1 MEASGR
7 TYTEALSELYP
18 TRADVAAEIAE
29 LEGRLTLPR
38 STELFASDIHG
49 EYNAFSHVLRGGS
62 GAMRA
67 LIEEV
72 FGSTLNDDEK
82 AALLALACYPA
93 EHCAYALGHVED
105 ADAWLAE
112 AAARLAKIAR
122 RAAGDRTIDEVRAL
136 LPDDLAIAEEL
147 VAGRSTPA
155 RQPYREAI
163 IESLVASGEGA
174 ALLEVLGA
182 LIQHLV
188 VDQLHLIGDVYDRGP
203 APQLIMDELLS
214 YPNVDVQWGNH
225 DILWMGAAAGSPGSV
240 ANVVRIC
247 ARYGNLSILEDAYG
261 INLRPLATFA
271 ADAYANDPC
280 AAFALKGNPGLSE
293 AETRLTEKVQKAMAV
308 IQFKVEAALIAENPS
323 FGLDDRNLLHLID
336 RKRGTVVVDG
346 VEYELL
352 DTTFP
357 TVDWDDPYRLTE
369 DEAAVIEQLCA
380 AFTGSERLQ
389 RHMRFFLDRGSLYKI
404 ENGNLMLH
412 ACVPLADDG
421 SLLEVTLFGETYRGR
436 ALYDMVDASV
446 RAAFSATDEAER
458 KRGLDMLWYLWLG
471 PGSPLFAKSKMATF
485 ELYLIADKAAR
496 KEVKNP
502 FYSLLDDEAVVDG
515 IFRDFGMD
523 PATSRI
529 ICGHVPVKVKDG
541 EDPVKAG
548 GRVLC
553 IDHRRRRDWRALR
566 SFRTLRGCSSMPT
579 SRSSPATPPWKV
591 PPTSMPSAACLP
603 PTTCPARWPTPTRE
617 RACANASRFCAP
629 CSSCPHAGFDE
640 PLLGQLKPAL
650 QRRPRGAKT
659 PIASREEPSSPRGG
673 RLCACTK
680 HPSLN
685 HPRWATLRP
694 CRISHTTIGVV

>member
-1 MEASGR
+1 M
-7 TYTEALSELYP
+7 
-18 TRADVAAEIAE
+18 
-29 LEGRLTLPR
+29 
-38 STELFASDIHG
+38 
-49 EYNAFSHVLRGGS
+49 
-62 GAMRA
+62 
-67 LIEEV
+67 
-72 FGSTLNDDEK
+72 
-82 AALLALACYPA
+82 
-93 EHCAYALGHVED
+93 
-105 ADAWLAE
+105 
-112 AAARLAKIAR
+112 
-122 RAAGDRTIDEVRAL
+122 
-136 LPDDLAIAEEL
+136 
-147 VAGRSTPA
+147 
-155 RQPYREAI
+155 
-163 IESLVASGEGA
+163 
-174 ALLEVLGA
+174 
-182 LIQHLV
+182 
-188 VDQLHLIGDVYDRGP
+188 YDRGP

-214 YPNVDVQWGNH
+214 CPNVDVQWGNH
-225 DILWMGAAAGSPGSV
+225 DILWMGAAARAAP
-240 ANVVRIC
+240 AAWRNVVRIC

-280 AAFALKGNPGLSE
+280 TAFALKGNPGLSE
-293 AETRLTEKVQKAMAV
+293 AETRLTEKIQKAMAV

-323 FGLDDRNLLHLID
+323 LGLDDRNLLHLID
-336 RKRGTVVVDG
+336 RERGTVIVDG

-412 ACVPLADDG
+412 ACVPLAADG
-421 SLLEVTLFGETYRGR
+421 SLLEVTLFGETYRGC

-541 EDPVKAG
+541 EDPVKAN
-548 GRVLC
+548 GRVLV
-553 IDHRRRRDWRALR
+553 HRRGLLGGLSEDDRSGRASR
-566 SFRTLRGCSSMPT
+566 SFRTPRGCSSTPT
-579 SRSSPATPPWKV
+579 SRSLPVPQPWRA
-591 PPTSMPSAACLP
+591 PPTFARNVRCSP
-603 PTTCPARWPTPTRE
+603 PMTRRAPWPTPTRA
-617 RACANASRFCAP
+617 RAFANASRFCAP
-629 CSSCPHAGFDE
+629 CSNCPRAGSNW
-640 PLLGQLKPAL
+640 PTLGQLEPAL
-650 QRRPRGAKT
+650 RRCPRNAKT
-659 PIASREEPSSPRGG
+659 PIASR
-673 RLCACTK
+673 K
-680 HPSLN
+680 
-685 HPRWATLRP
+685 
-694 CRISHTTIGVV
+694 

>member
-1 MEASGR
+1 MEASGWA
-7 TYTEALSELYP
+7 YTEALSELYP

-62 GAMRA
+62 GAVRA
-67 LIEEV
+67 LIEDV

-163 IESLVASGEGA
+163 IESLVASGEGP

-421 SLLEVTLFGETYRGR
+421 SLLEVTLFGKTYRGR

-502 FYSLLDDEAVVDG
+502 FYTLIDDEAVVSN
-515 IFRDFGMD
+515 IFRDFGLD
-523 PATSRI
+523 PETSHI

-541 EDPVKAG
+541 EDPVKCGGKVIMIDGGFSKAYQPTTGIAG
-548 GRVLC
+548 YTLISNSYGFILAAHEPLESAQAAIEKE
-553 IDHRRRRDWRALR
+553 IDIHSSRHMVEQVKK
-566 SFRTLRGCSSMPT
+566 RTLMGDT
-579 SRSSPATPPWKV
+579 DEGQQIK
-591 PPTSMPSAACLP
+591 
-603 PTTCPARWPTPTRE
+603 RE
-617 RACANASRFCAP
+617 IADLER
-629 CSSCPHAGFDE
+629 
-640 PLLGQLKPAL
+640 LLKAYRTGEI
-650 QRRPRGAKT
+650 PRQEQKG
-659 PIASREEPSSPRGG
+659 E
-673 RLCACTK
+673 
-680 HPSLN
+680 
-685 HPRWATLRP
+685 
-694 CRISHTTIGVV
+694 

>member
-1 MEASGR
+1 MEASGQA
-7 TYTEALSELYP
+7 YTEALSELYP

-62 GAMRA
+62 GAVRA
-67 LIEEV
+67 LIEDV

-93 EHCAYALGHVED
+93 EHCAYALEHVED

-122 RAAGDRTIDEVRAL
+122 RAAGNRTIDEVRVL

-163 IESLVASGEGA
+163 IESLVASGEGP
-174 ALLEVLGA
+174 ALLETLGT

-214 YPNVDVQWGNH
+214 CPNVDVQWGNH

-280 AAFALKGNPGLSE
+280 TAFALKGNPGLSE
-293 AETRLTEKVQKAMAV
+293 AETRLTE
-308 IQFKVEAALIAENPS
+308 
-323 FGLDDRNLLHLID
+323 
-336 RKRGTVVVDG
+336 
-346 VEYELL
+346 
-352 DTTFP
+352 
-357 TVDWDDPYRLTE
+357 

-380 AFTGSERLQ
+380 AFTSSERLQ
-389 RHMRFFLDRGSLYKI
+389 RHMRLFLDRGSLYKI

-412 ACVPLADDG
+412 ACVPLAADG

-541 EDPVKAG
+541 EDPVKAN

-553 IDHRRRRDWRALR
+553 IDGGFSAAYQKTTGLAGFTLVSNAEGLFLDANEPLASRAAAVEGTADIRAERRVLAAYDTPRTVADTDEGARIRERIALL
-566 SFRTLRGCSSMPT
+566 RTL
-579 SRSSPATPPWKV
+579 
-591 PPTSMPSAACLP
+591 L
-603 PTTCPARWPTPTRE
+603 
-617 RACANASRFCAP
+617 
-629 CSSCPHAGFDE
+629 
-640 PLLGQLKPAL
+640 
-650 QRRPRGAKT
+650 
-659 PIASREEPSSPRGG
+659 
-673 RLCACTK
+673 
-680 HPSLN
+680 
-685 HPRWATLRP
+685 
-694 CRISHTTIGVV
+694 

>member
-1 MEASGR
+1 MEASGWA
-7 TYTEALSELYP
+7 YTEALSELYP

-62 GAMRA
+62 GAVRA
-67 LIEEV
+67 LIEDV

-163 IESLVASGEGA
+163 IESLVASGEGP

-369 DEAAVIEQLCA
+369 DEAAVIEQLQAAGGYDRKAAVHRAEGAVGAGVKGIGCA
-380 AFTGSERLQ
+380 VVQIVVRRARPVAQQQVQKQQHGQHAHRDDERLTQ
-389 RHMRFFLDRGSLYKI
+389 SGIWFCTVVHGHSSLSAP
-404 ENGNLMLH
+404 G
-412 ACVPLADDG
+412 
-421 SLLEVTLFGETYRGR
+421 GR
-436 ALYDMVDASV
+436 SV
-446 RAAFSATDEAER
+446 RPDSS
-458 KRGLDMLWYLWLG
+458 Y
-471 PGSPLFAKSKMATF
+471 
-485 ELYLIADKAAR
+485 
-496 KEVKNP
+496 
-502 FYSLLDDEAVVDG
+502 
-515 IFRDFGMD
+515 
-523 PATSRI
+523 
-529 ICGHVPVKVKDG
+529 
-541 EDPVKAG
+541 
-548 GRVLC
+548 
-553 IDHRRRRDWRALR
+553 RRRRR
-566 SFRTLRGCSSMPT
+566 RTTRG
-579 SRSSPATPPWKV
+579 
-591 PPTSMPSAACLP
+591 
-603 PTTCPARWPTPTRE
+603 
-617 RACANASRFCAP
+617 
-629 CSSCPHAGFDE
+629 
-640 PLLGQLKPAL
+640 
-650 QRRPRGAKT
+650 
-659 PIASREEPSSPRGG
+659 
-673 RLCACTK
+673 
-680 HPSLN
+680 
-685 HPRWATLRP
+685 
-694 CRISHTTIGVV
+694 

>member
-1 MEASGR
+1 MEASGQA
-7 TYTEALSELYP
+7 YTEALSELYP

-62 GAMRA
+62 GAVRA
-67 LIEEV
+67 LIEDV

-93 EHCAYALGHVED
+93 EHCAYALEHVED

-122 RAAGDRTIDEVRAL
+122 RAAGDRTIDEVRVL

-163 IESLVASGEGA
+163 IESLVASGEGP
-174 ALLEVLGA
+174 ALLETLGT

-214 YPNVDVQWGNH
+214 CPNVDVQWGNH
-225 DILWMGAAAGSPGSV
+225 DILWMGAAAGSPGQ
-240 ANVVRIC
+240 RGQRC
-247 ARYGNLSILEDAYG
+247 AH
-261 INLRPLATFA
+261 LRPLRQPVHSGGRLRHQPAPLGHLRRRRLRERPLHRLCPEGQPRAFRGR
-271 ADAYANDPC
+271 DAPHREDPEGHGRHPVQGRGG
-280 AAFALKGNPGLSE
+280 AYRREPLVRPG
-293 AETRLTEKVQKAMAV
+293 RPQ
-308 IQFKVEAALIAENPS
+308 PS
-323 FGLDDRNLLHLID
+323 APDRP
-336 RKRGTVVVDG
+336 RKRGTVMVDG

-357 TVDWDDPYRLTE
+357 TVEWDDPYRLTE

-389 RHMRFFLDRGSLYKI
+389 RHMRLFLDRGSLYKI

-412 ACVPLADDG
+412 ACVPLAADG

-515 IFRDFGMD
+515 IFRDFGMG
-523 PATSRI
+523 PGHLAHHLRARAGEGERRRGSRE
-529 ICGHVPVKVKDG
+529 G
-541 EDPVKAG
+541 ERTGAV
-548 GRVLC
+548 
-553 IDHRRRRDWRALR
+553 HRR
-566 SFRTLRGCSSMPT
+566 G
-579 SRSSPATPPWKV
+579 
-591 PPTSMPSAACLP
+591 
-603 PTTCPARWPTPTRE
+603 
-617 RACANASRFCAP
+617 
-629 CSSCPHAGFDE
+629 
-640 PLLGQLKPAL
+640 LLGGLSEDDRSGGLHA
-650 QRRPRGAKT
+650 RFERRGAV
-659 PIASREEPSSPRGG
+659 PRRQRAARFPCRSRGG
-673 RLCACTK
+673 HRRHSRGTSGARRL
-680 HPSLN
+680 
-685 HPRWATLRP
+685 
-694 CRISHTTIGVV
+694 

>member
-1 MEASGR
+1 MEAGGR
-7 TYTEALSELYP
+7 AYTEALSELYP
-18 TRADVAAEIAE
+18 TRADVATEIAE

-62 GAMRA
+62 GAVRA
-67 LIEEV
+67 LVEDV

-93 EHCAYALGHVED
+93 EHCAYALEHVED
-105 ADAWLAE
+105 ADAWLDE

-163 IESLVASGEGA
+163 IESLVASGEGP
-174 ALLEVLGA
+174 ALLETLGT

-214 YPNVDVQWGNH
+214 CPNVDVQWGNH

-280 AAFALKGNPGLSE
+280 TAFALKGNPGLSE
-293 AETRLTEKVQKAMAV
+293 AETRLTEKIQKAMAV

-336 RKRGTVVVDG
+336 RERGTVMVDG

-412 ACVPLADDG
+412 ACVPLAADG
-421 SLLEVTLFGETYRGR
+421 SLLEVTLFGKTYRGR
-436 ALYDMVDASV
+436 ALYDMVDVSV

-541 EDPVKAG
+541 EDPVKAN

-553 IDHRRRRDWRALR
+553 IDGGFSAAYQKTTGLAGFTLVSNAEGLFLDANEPLASRAAAVEGTADVRAERRVLAAYDTPRTVADTDEGARIRERIALL
-566 SFRTLRGCSSMPT
+566 RTL
-579 SRSSPATPPWKV
+579 
-591 PPTSMPSAACLP
+591 L
-603 PTTCPARWPTPTRE
+603 
-617 RACANASRFCAP
+617 
-629 CSSCPHAGFDE
+629 
-640 PLLGQLKPAL
+640 
-650 QRRPRGAKT
+650 
-659 PIASREEPSSPRGG
+659 
-673 RLCACTK
+673 
-680 HPSLN
+680 
-685 HPRWATLRP
+685 
-694 CRISHTTIGVV
+694 

>member
-225 DILWMGAAAGSPGSV
+225 DILWMGAACGSRTLV
-240 ANVVRIC
+240 ATVLANSIH
-247 ARYGNLSILEDAYG
+247 YNNLEVIETGYG
-261 INLRPLATFA
+261 ISLRPLSVFA
-271 ADAYANDPC
+271 NEEYRDCDVHRFAVKLTGPDADQYSEKDK
-280 AAFALKGNPGLSE
+280 LLSARMHKAITIILFKLE
-293 AETRLTEKVQKAMAV
+293 GQKLLRHPEYDMADRL
-308 IQFKVEAALIAENPS
+308 
-323 FGLDDRNLLHLID
+323 
-336 RKRGTVVVDG
+336 
-346 VEYELL
+346 LL
-352 DTTFP
+352 DKIDYENRCITIGDVTYPLEDTDFP
-357 TVDWDDPYRLTE
+357 TVDPKDPYTLTPE
-369 DEAAVIEQLCA
+369 EESVIDQLTA
-380 AFTGSERLQ
+380 SFQRSEKLQ
-389 RHMRFFLDRGSLYKI
+389 KHVRFLYSKGSLYKVF
-404 ENGNLMLH
+404 NGNLLFH
-412 ACVPLADDG
+412 GCVPMTEDGQLLTFTLGGKARSGKEFFDFAD
-421 SLLEVTLFGETYRGR
+421 T
-436 ALYDMVDASV
+436 
-446 RAAFSATDEAER
+446 AARQAYYH
-458 KRGLDMLWYLWLG
+458 K
-471 PGSPLFAKSKMATF
+471 PGSPERQQGMDFLWFLWAGRNSPIFGRNRMTTFERRLIKDESAWTEPKNAYYTYYQDPAVCDDLLKEFGLEGPHCHIINGHIPVKSKKGESPIKGGGKLLVIDGGFCKAYQPTTGIAGYTLIYNSWVLRLVSHQPFCGQKTAIEENVDIASSSEVF
-485 ELYLIADKAAR
+485 ERMEARIKIAQTDVGKKLQAQADALR
-496 KEVKNP
+496 D
-502 FYSLLDDEAVVDG
+502 LLEAY
-515 IFRDFGMD
+515 R
-523 PATSRI
+523 
-529 ICGHVPVKVKDG
+529 
-541 EDPVKAG
+541 AG
-548 GRVLC
+548 AVLE
-553 IDHRRRRDWRALR
+553 DHR
-566 SFRTLRGCSSMPT
+566 
-579 SRSSPATPPWKV
+579 
-591 PPTSMPSAACLP
+591 
-603 PTTCPARWPTPTRE
+603 E
-617 RACANASRFCAP
+617 
-629 CSSCPHAGFDE
+629 
-640 PLLGQLKPAL
+640 
-650 QRRPRGAKT
+650 
-659 PIASREEPSSPRGG
+659 
-673 RLCACTK
+673 
-680 HPSLN
+680 
-685 HPRWATLRP
+685 
-694 CRISHTTIGVV
+694 

>member
-62 GAMRA
+62 GAVRA
-67 LIEEV
+67 LVEDV

-82 AALLALACYPA
+82 VALLALACYPA
-93 EHCAYALGHVED
+93 EHCATLWGTSKTPTHGLPKPPRLQPKPLVGPPATAPSTKCARFCLTSPSLRSSSPG
-105 ADAWLAE
+105 
-112 AAARLAKIAR
+112 AARRPDSPIAR
-122 RAAGDRTIDEVRAL
+122 RSSSL
-136 LPDDLAIAEEL
+136 SP
-147 VAGRSTPA
+147 PA
-155 RQPYREAI
+155 RAF
-163 IESLVASGEGA
+163 SGRW
-174 ALLEVLGA
+174 A

-293 AETRLTEKVQKAMAV
+293 AETRLTEKIQKAMAV

-336 RKRGTVVVDG
+336 REHGTVVVDG
-346 VEYELL
+346 IEYELL

-421 SLLEVTLFGETYRGR
+421 SLLEVTLFGKTYRGR

-502 FYSLLDDEAVVDG
+502 FYS
-515 IFRDFGMD
+515 
-523 PATSRI
+523 
-529 ICGHVPVKVKDG
+529 
-541 EDPVKAG
+541 
-548 GRVLC
+548 
-553 IDHRRRRDWRALR
+553 
-566 SFRTLRGCSSMPT
+566 
-579 SRSSPATPPWKV
+579 
-591 PPTSMPSAACLP
+591 
-603 PTTCPARWPTPTRE
+603 
-617 RACANASRFCAP
+617 
-629 CSSCPHAGFDE
+629 
-640 PLLGQLKPAL
+640 
-650 QRRPRGAKT
+650 
-659 PIASREEPSSPRGG
+659 
-673 RLCACTK
+673 
-680 HPSLN
+680 
-685 HPRWATLRP
+685 
-694 CRISHTTIGVV
+694 

>member
-1 MEASGR
+1 MEANELACM
-7 TYTEALSELYP
+7 EALSERYP
-18 TRADVAAEIAE
+18 TAVDVAAEIAE
-29 LEGRLTLPR
+29 LEGRLALPR
-38 STELFASDIHG
+38 ATELFASDIHG

-62 GAMRA
+62 GAVRD
-67 LIEEV
+67 LVEEV
-72 FGSTLNDDEK
+72 FGDTLGNDDK
-82 AALLALACYPA
+82 AALLALICYPA
-93 EHCAYALGHVED
+93 EHCACALKDAAD

-112 AAARLAKIAR
+112 AAERLSKVAR
-122 RAAGDRTIDEVRAL
+122 RATGGRTIDDVRAL
-136 LPDDLAIAEEL
+136 LPGELAIAEEL
-147 VAGRSTPA
+147 VAGRSTPS
-155 RQPYREAI
+155 RRPYRAAL
-163 IESLVASGEGA
+163 IESLVASGEGI
-174 ALLEVLGA
+174 A
-182 LIQHLV
+182 LICALGTLIQRLV
-188 VDQLHLIGDVYDRGP
+188 VDQLHLVGDVYDRGP
-203 APQLIMDELLS
+203 APQLIMDELIAQ
-214 YPNVDVQWGNH
+214 PNVDVQWGNH

-271 ADAYANDPC
+271 AEAYADDPC
-280 AAFALKGNPGLSE
+280 VAFALKGNPGLSE
-293 AETRLTEKVQKAMAV
+293 AETRLTEKIQKAMAV

-336 RKRGTVVVDG
+336 RERGTVVVDG
-346 VEYELL
+346 TEYELL
-352 DTTFP
+352 DTVFP

-412 ACVPLADDG
+412 ACVPLAADG

-446 RAAFSATDEAER
+446 RAAFSATDEGER

-496 KEVKNP
+496 KEMKNP
-502 FYSLLDDEAVVDG
+502 FYSLLDNEDAIDG

-553 IDHRRRRDWRALR
+553 IDGGFSAAYQKTTGLAGFTLVSNAEGLFLDANEPLASRAAATKGAADIRAERRVIAAYEEPQTVTDTDEGARIRERVAL
-566 SFRTLRGCSSMPT
+566 LRG
-579 SRSSPATPPWKV
+579 
-591 PPTSMPSAACLP
+591 
-603 PTTCPARWPTPTRE
+603 
-617 RACANASRFCAP
+617 
-629 CSSCPHAGFDE
+629 
-640 PLLGQLKPAL
+640 LL
-650 QRRPRGAKT
+650 
-659 PIASREEPSSPRGG
+659 
-673 RLCACTK
+673 
-680 HPSLN
+680 
-685 HPRWATLRP
+685 
-694 CRISHTTIGVV
+694 

>member
-1 MEASGR
+1 MEASGWA
-7 TYTEALSELYP
+7 YTEALSELYP

-62 GAMRA
+62 GAVRA
-67 LIEEV
+67 LIEDV

-163 IESLVASGEGA
+163 IESLVASGEGP

-336 RKRGTVVVDG
+336 RKPSSWTASSTSCWTQPSPPSTGT
-346 VEYELL
+346 
-352 DTTFP
+352 TP
-357 TVDWDDPYRLTE
+357 TASPRTRPLSSSSCAPRSP
-369 DEAAVIEQLCA
+369 AA
-380 AFTGSERLQ
+380 S
-389 RHMRFFLDRGSLYKI
+389 
-404 ENGNLMLH
+404 
-412 ACVPLADDG
+412 ACSA
-421 SLLEVTLFGETYRGR
+421 TC
-436 ALYDMVDASV
+436 
-446 RAAFSATDEAER
+446 AFSWI
-458 KRGLDMLWYLWLG
+458 G
-471 PGSPLFAKSKMATF
+471 
-485 ELYLIADKAAR
+485 AACTR
-496 KEVKNP
+496 
-502 FYSLLDDEAVVDG
+502 S
-515 IFRDFGMD
+515 RT
-523 PATSRI
+523 ATS
-529 ICGHVPVKVKDG
+529 C
-541 EDPVKAG
+541 
-548 GRVLC
+548 C
-553 IDHRRRRDWRALR
+553 
-566 SFRTLRGCSSMPT
+566 T
-579 SRSSPATPPWKV
+579 PACPW
-591 PPTSMPSAACLP
+591 
-603 PTTCPARWPTPTRE
+603 PTTD
-617 RACANASRFCAP
+617 RFW
-629 CSSCPHAGFDE
+629 
-640 PLLGQLKPAL
+640 K
-650 QRRPRGAKT
+650 
-659 PIASREEPSSPRGG
+659 
-673 RLCACTK
+673 
-680 HPSLN
+680 
-685 HPRWATLRP
+685 
-694 CRISHTTIGVV
+694 

>member
-1 MEASGR
+1 MLTNDKEELTVREPFSAQEIRYLKLLRKQYRTIQEASSEVAHLRAVLRLPKG
-7 TYTEALSELYP
+7 TEHFLSDLHGEHAAFLHILHNASGVIKRKINDLYGDLLSGHERDMLSTLIYYPDEKLALLKKQGIVNEEWY
-18 TRADVAAEIAE
+18 
-29 LEGRLTLPR
+29 RLT
-38 STELFASDIHG
+38 I
-49 EYNAFSHVLRGGS
+49 
-62 GAMRA
+62 
-67 LIEEV
+67 
-72 FGSTLNDDEK
+72 
-82 AALLALACYPA
+82 
-93 EHCAYALGHVED
+93 
-105 ADAWLAE
+105 
-112 AAARLAKIAR
+112 
-122 RAAGDRTIDEVRAL
+122 
-136 LPDDLAIAEEL
+136 
-147 VAGRSTPA
+147 
-155 RQPYREAI
+155 YR
-163 IESLVASGEGA
+163 
-174 ALLEVLGA
+174 LLEVCRVCSVKYTRKRVRDAMPRGMGSLMEEMLLSDNTPDKEGYYREVMQSILETGQSDA
-182 LIQHLV
+182 LIIALSGVIQTLAI
-188 VDQLHLIGDVYDRGP
+188 DRLHIIGDIFDRGP
-203 APQLIMDELLS
+203 RADLIMDALEN
-214 YPNVDVQWGNH
+214 YHQVDVQWGNH

-261 INLRPLATFA
+261 INLR
-271 ADAYANDPC
+271 DPC
-280 AAFALKGNPGLSE
+280 TAFALKGNPGLSE
-293 AETRLTEKVQKAMAV
+293 AETRLTEKIQKAMAV

-336 RKRGTVVVDG
+336 HERGTVMVDG

-369 DEAAVIEQLCA
+369 DEDAVIEQLCA

-412 ACVPLADDG
+412 ACVPLAADG
-421 SLLEVTLFGETYRGR
+421 LLLEVTLFGKTYQGR

-541 EDPVKAG
+541 EDPVKAN

-553 IDHRRRRDWRALR
+553 IDGGFSAAYQKTTGLAGFTLVSNAEGLFLDANEPLASRAAAVEGTADIRAERRVLAAYDTPRTVADTDEGARIRERIALL
-566 SFRTLRGCSSMPT
+566 RTL
-579 SRSSPATPPWKV
+579 
-591 PPTSMPSAACLP
+591 L
-603 PTTCPARWPTPTRE
+603 
-617 RACANASRFCAP
+617 
-629 CSSCPHAGFDE
+629 
-640 PLLGQLKPAL
+640 
-650 QRRPRGAKT
+650 
-659 PIASREEPSSPRGG
+659 
-673 RLCACTK
+673 
-680 HPSLN
+680 
-685 HPRWATLRP
+685 
-694 CRISHTTIGVV
+694 

>member
-1 MEASGR
+1 MEASGWA
-7 TYTEALSELYP
+7 YTEALSELYP

-62 GAMRA
+62 GAVRA

-93 EHCAYALGHVED
+93 EHCAYALEHVED

-112 AAARLAKIAR
+112 AAARLSKVAR
-122 RAAGDRTIDEVRAL
+122 RAAGIRTIDEVRAL
-136 LPDDLAIAEEL
+136 LPDELAIVEEL
-147 VAGRSTPA
+147 VTGRSTPA
-155 RQPYREAI
+155 RRPYRDALI
-163 IESLVASGEGA
+163 KSLVASGEGV

-421 SLLEVTLFGETYRGR
+421 SLLEVTLFGKTYRGR

-541 EDPVKAG
+541 EDPVKCG
-548 GRVLC
+548 GRVLT
-553 IDHRRRRDWRALR
+553 IDGGFSKAYQPTTGIAGYTLISNSYGFVLAAHEPLESMRAAVVNELDIHSSR
-566 SFRTLRGCSSMPT
+566 KVVELVDKRTLVADTDNG
-579 SRSSPATPPWKV
+579 AVLKQQI
-591 PPTSMPSAACLP
+591 ADL
-603 PTTCPARWPTPTRE
+603 E
-617 RACANASRFCAP
+617 
-629 CSSCPHAGFDE
+629 E
-640 PLLGQLKPAL
+640 LLEAYRNGIVAEK
-650 QRRPRGAKT
+650 
-659 PIASREEPSSPRGG
+659 E
-673 RLCACTK
+673 
-680 HPSLN
+680 
-685 HPRWATLRP
+685 
-694 CRISHTTIGVV
+694 

>member
-1 MEASGR
+1 MACRSRRAPGQNRPSGR
-7 TYTEALSELYP
+7 RQPHA
-18 TRADVAAEIAE
+18 
-29 LEGRLTLPR
+29 
-38 STELFASDIHG
+38 
-49 EYNAFSHVLRGGS
+49 
-62 GAMRA
+62 
-67 LIEEV
+67 
-72 FGSTLNDDEK
+72 
-82 AALLALACYPA
+82 
-93 EHCAYALGHVED
+93 
-105 ADAWLAE
+105 
-112 AAARLAKIAR
+112 
-122 RAAGDRTIDEVRAL
+122 IDEVRVL

-163 IESLVASGEGA
+163 IESLVASGEGP
-174 ALLEVLGA
+174 ALLETLGT

-214 YPNVDVQWGNH
+214 CPNVDVQWGNH

-280 AAFALKGNPGLSE
+280 TAFALKGNPGLSE
-293 AETRLTEKVQKAMAV
+293 AETRLTEKIQKAMAV

-336 RKRGTVVVDG
+336 HERGTVMVDG

-357 TVDWDDPYRLTE
+357 TVEWDDPYRLTE

-389 RHMRFFLDRGSLYKI
+389 RHMRLFLDRGSLYKI

-412 ACVPLADDG
+412 ACVPLAADG

-523 PATSRI
+523 PSHLAHHLRARAGEGERRRGSRE
-529 ICGHVPVKVKDG
+529 G
-541 EDPVKAG
+541 ERTGAV
-548 GRVLC
+548 
-553 IDHRRRRDWRALR
+553 HRR
-566 SFRTLRGCSSMPT
+566 G
-579 SRSSPATPPWKV
+579 
-591 PPTSMPSAACLP
+591 
-603 PTTCPARWPTPTRE
+603 
-617 RACANASRFCAP
+617 
-629 CSSCPHAGFDE
+629 
-640 PLLGQLKPAL
+640 LLGGLSEDDRSGGLHA
-650 QRRPRGAKT
+650 RFERRGAV
-659 PIASREEPSSPRGG
+659 PRRQRAARFPCRSRGG
-673 RLCACTK
+673 HRRHSRGTSGARRL
-680 HPSLN
+680 
-685 HPRWATLRP
+685 
-694 CRISHTTIGVV
+694 